1 MNNRDKPRTW
11 QKVLPLVWI
20 IVIGASFSSCATSSL
35 FAADNVSLN
44 VPHVVLDS
52 GHTKTINSITTDS
65 NGRYL
70 FTASDDGSVKV
81 WNAQTGDLMTTLRV
95 SHLPVVE
102 LAVNSSRNELAA
114 VVSDGGVYFNLS
126 TWNWET
132 GKKLFSRTLTEI
144 PLFLQYS
151 PQGSFLLYGRTQWD
165 SLVFLDSSDGHQL
178 DYLTNGFGIVQFALI
193 SSSERT
199 IMTYAPSSGDFTY
212 WDLDTGTRKATVPS
226 VANLT
231 NLVTV
236 SDAYVAGS
244 IGNALT
250 VVNIVT
256 GAVVAQIPLGSS
268 IQSITC
274 DPNTRQ
280 IAVLYTSTGP
290 GTAGQTTS
298 TTTAGA
304 QTSPGA
310 SNTPT
315 GPAAGGNAFALY
327 SLQNGNL
334 NQSYL
339 AAATAPED
347 VSALSMVNGNIL
359 YGNHKGEIWNQSP
372 YSTDPQI
379 FSKNVIVPVTD
390 IAFSDD
396 RFFAA
401 TNDGLVSIQS
411 DFFNS
416 SRPQLDQISRLVQTS
431 APNPL
436 AARSGL
442 LSLSNNRLFLW
453 DNASTG
459 GQLMQLDPATLGVTN
474 TTATFAA
481 AIENLDPAA
490 NQILSLEQNG
500 VTRVISPYSF
510 NTIFTFSSVG
520 TICAAYTKNWIV
532 LGKNDANIFGSS
544 LIRVSPTTGETVKI
558 NSQDF
563 LTFDLAFDP
572 VHNVLY
578 SLGLQHRNGNEVT
591 VLTQYTGTDF
601 TQATTIATY
610 SGEDLQATLTYD
622 QHSQKVF
629 TTIGFDRVQVWDGQ
643 KLTQLANSGRIPRKV
658 VTWNGRVYGVN
669 RDGSVSVWDSD
680 SGRHLFNFYVL
691 ADGSWVILSP
701 NGYFLPS
708 SVGNPTQYLRIVRPL
723 SSNGGSTDSSNM
735 TLQDFK
741 LKIKGVD
748 ASTAVFGAN
757 SGQ

>member
-1 MNNRDKPRTW
+1 MNKRDNQRSW
-11 QKVLPLVWI
+11 QRVLPLLWI

-52 GHTKTINSITTDS
+52 GHTKTVNGITTDS
-65 NGRYL
+65 NGRYV

-81 WNAQTGDLMTTLRV
+81 WNAQTGDLLTTLRV

-102 LAVNSSRNELAA
+102 LAVNSSRNELAV
-114 VVSDGGVYFNLS
+114 VVSDGGLYFNLS
-126 TWNWET
+126 AWNWTT
-132 GKKLFSRTLTEI
+132 GKKMFSRALTEV

-165 SLVFLDSSDGHQL
+165 SLIFLDSSDGHQL
-178 DYLTNGFGIVQFALI
+178 DYLPTGFGIVQFALI

-199 IMTYAPSSGDFTY
+199 LMTYAPSSGNFIY
-212 WDLDTGTRKATVPS
+212 WDLDSGTRKATVTS
-226 VANLT
+226 VPNLT

-244 IGNALT
+244 IGNELT

-256 GAVVAQIPLGSS
+256 GAVVAQVSLGSS

-274 DPNTRQ
+274 EPNTEQ
-280 IAVLYTSTGP
+280 IAVLYTSG
-290 GTAGQTTS
+290 GSATANQTTS
-298 TTTAGA
+298 SATTGA
-304 QTSPGA
+304 T
-310 SNTPT
+310 
-315 GPAAGGNAFALY
+315 GNAFALY
-327 SLQNGNL
+327 SLQNGSL
-334 NQSYL
+334 NQSYF
-339 AAATAPED
+339 AAASAPED
-347 VSALSMVNGNIL
+347 VSAISLVNGNVL
-359 YGNHKGEIWNQSP
+359 YGNHKGEIWSQSP
-372 YSTDPQI
+372 YSTNPQL
-379 FSKNVIVPVTD
+379 FSRNIIVPVTD

-401 TNDGLVSIQS
+401 TNNGLISVQS
-411 DFFNS
+411 DFFNP
-416 SRPQLDQISRLVQTS
+416 SRPPLDQISRVVQTS
-431 APNPL
+431 AANPL
-436 AARSGL
+436 GAQSGL
-442 LSLSNNRLFLW
+442 LSLSNGRLFLW

-459 GQLMQLDPATLGVTN
+459 GQLMQLGPTTLGVTN
-474 TTATFAA
+474 TTATFAGP
-481 AIENLDPAA
+481 IQDLDPAA

-500 VTRVISPYSF
+500 VTRIIDPYSF
-510 NTIFTFSSVG
+510 NTLFTFSSVG

-544 LIRVSPTTGETVKI
+544 LIRISPTTGETVRI
-558 NSQDF
+558 DSSDF

-591 VLTQYTGTDF
+591 VLTEYSGADF
-601 TQATTIATY
+601 TQATTLATY

-643 KLTQLANSGRIPRKV
+643 KLTQLADSGKIPRKV
-658 VTWNGRVYGVN
+658 VTWHGRVYGVN

-680 SGRHLFNFYVL
+680 SGRHLFDFYVL
-691 ADGSWVILSP
+691 TDGSWVILSP

-708 SVGNPTQYLRIVRPL
+708 SVGNPTQYLRIVPPL
-723 SSNGGSTDSSNM
+723 SSINSSTDTSNM
-735 TLQDFK
+735 RLQDFM

-748 ASTAVFGAN
+748 ASTPVFGAS